1 MPKKMLRWSSGPKSP
16 GTFQSEGTDKYARNH
31 HPTVKPL
38 KLMEYLCKLTKTPTG
53 GIILDPFAG
62 SGSTLIAAQN
72 VGRKCIGIECNREYV
87 RIAQVRLRAHSTKK
101 LKGGSVKAA

>member
-1 MPKKMLRWSSGPKSP
+1 MLTLIRGCAKASKS
-16 GTFQSEGTDKYARNH
+16 ERNFGLLNGVTNS

-38 KLMEYLCKLTKTPTG
+38 KLMEYLCKLTATPAG

-72 VGRKCIGIECNREYV
+72 VGRKCIGIECNRDYV
-87 RIAQVRLRAHSTKK
+87 RIAKARLRVHSTKK
-101 LKGGSVKAA
+101 LKGGLLKAA